1 MLNFFRNRHQPEV
14 EVEDEIDVYA
24 EAVRETQE
32 IRLIESSGFSNL
44 ASLLMVITWVG
55 LVWGKLP
62 PIVLSVWLAMMV
74 VLFFICAAI
83 QHLGLY
89 RRDDFYI
96 SADVA
101 KRWYFLA
108 VIFVAMGWGIAST
121 LMFPYKQMEQIIL
134 AFILVG
140 VSASGISYSNVA
152 WVYSA
157 YVGFILVP
165 LAVRLF
171 YIGGEVYYALSVM
184 TTFFLGAIIV
194 AACRLNKSSAD
205 AIRLSLKNA
214 GLISN
219 LTRASSDMENLNHSL
234 TTEIARVKNVEE
246 QLVKAKEHAERMSRT
261 KGDFLAN
268 MSHEIRTPMNGVIGT
283 LQLLEDTRLSTEQ
296 YEYVNVAYKSA
307 DALLSILNDVLD
319 LSKIEAGQLSFEA
332 IPYDL
337 REVVNDVVV
346 LYALKAEQNAIYLNS
361 KIDEGVPA
369 RVIGD
374 PTRMRQVLVNLISNA
389 IKFTHEGGVSVR
401 IKLKLKDEKEALI
414 RIEVEDTGI
423 GIPLRKHHKL
433 FLAFSQAD
441 GSTTRKYG
449 GSGLGLAIVRQ
460 LVELMHGNL
469 GVDSEPGKGSKF
481 WFVIPMNIASEAQLK
496 AIKPVV
502 ADQRFELN
510 GRILLVEDNPI
521 NQMVAKKMLEK
532 IGLKSEL
539 ANDGVEALDWL
550 GRDSFD
556 AVLMDCQM
564 PNLDGFEATRSWREQ
579 ERLADNG
586 HLPIIAMTA
595 NVMEGD
601 RERCLAAG
609 MDDYLGKPVR
619 QVELGS
625 ILQRWLET
633 EKE

>member
-1 MLNFFRNRHQPEV
+1 MLNFFRKRYQP

-24 EAVRETQE
+24 EAVRRTQE
-32 IRLIESSGFSNL
+32 IRLIESSGFNNL
-44 ASLLMVITWVG
+44 ASLVMAITWVG

-62 PIVLSVWLAMMV
+62 SIVLSVWLAMMV

-83 QHLGLY
+83 QHLELY
-89 RRDDFYI
+89 KRDDFYI
-96 SADVA
+96 SAEVA

-157 YVGFILVP
+157 YVGFILAP
-165 LAVRLF
+165 LVARLF
-171 YIGGEVYYALSVM
+171 YVGGEIYYALSVM
-184 TTFFLGAIIV
+184 TAFFLGAIIL
-194 AACRLNKSSAD
+194 AAYRINKSSTD
-205 AIRLSLKNA
+205 ALRLSLKNA
-214 GLISN
+214 DLIKN
-219 LTRASSDMENLNHSL
+219 LTRASSDMENLNQSL
-234 TTEIARVKNVEE
+234 TTEIAHVKTMEE

-283 LQLLEDTRLSTEQ
+283 LQLLEDTPLTAEQ
-296 YEYVNVAYKSA
+296 LEYVSVAYKSA

-319 LSKIEAGQLSFEA
+319 LSKIEAGKLKFEA

-337 REVVNDVVV
+337 REVVKDVVV
-346 LYALKAEQNAIYLNS
+346 LYALKAEQTGIYLNS
-361 KIDEGVPA
+361 EIDEGVPA

-389 IKFTHEGGVSVR
+389 IKFTHEGGVNVR
-401 IKLKLKDEKEALI
+401 IKLKLKDEKEVLL

-423 GIPLRKHHKL
+423 GIPLRKHQKL

-469 GVDSEPGKGSKF
+469 GVESELGEGSKF
-481 WFVIPMNIASEAQLK
+481 WFVIPMNIASEEQLN
-496 AIKPVV
+496 ATDAPVV
-502 ADQRFELN
+502 NQKFELT
-510 GRILLVEDNPI
+510 GRVLLVEDNPI

-532 IGLKSEL
+532 IGVKSEL
-539 ANDGVEALDWL
+539 ANDGVEALERL
-550 GRDSFD
+550 SREKFD

-564 PNLDGFEATRSWREQ
+564 PNMDGFATTKVWREQ
-579 ERLADNG
+579 ELLADNG
-586 HLPIIAMTA
+586 RLPIIAMTA

-601 RERCLAAG
+601 RERCLASG

-619 QVELGS
+619 QAELGS
-625 ILQRWLET
+625 ILQRWLQT
-633 EKE
+633 QNG